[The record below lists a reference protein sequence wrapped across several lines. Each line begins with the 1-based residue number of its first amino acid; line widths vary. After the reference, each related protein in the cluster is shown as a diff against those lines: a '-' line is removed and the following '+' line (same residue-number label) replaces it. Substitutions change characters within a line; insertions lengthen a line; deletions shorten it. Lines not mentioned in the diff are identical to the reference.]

1 MIVRHLIVSGRVQG
15 VGFRAATADT
25 AGRLGLRGWVRNLD
39 DGRVELVTG
48 GDTTAMDRLHAWL
61 ADGPAMACVT
71 DIHEHDAPSASD
83 LPASFVIR

>member
-39 DGRVELVTG
+39 DGRVELVAG
-48 GDTTAMDRLHAWL
+48 GDAQAMDRLHSWL
-61 ADGPAMACVT
+61 ADGPAMARVT
-71 DIHEHDAPSASD
+71 DIYEHDAPSAPD
-83 LPASFVIR
+83 LPTSFVIR